1 MVSTKR
7 WYGLIVNPNTAAVRR
22 ARNTDPVYGLPD
34 AATLPDKKE
43 CEEIQYEII

>member
-7 WYGLIVNPNTAAVRR
+7 WYELIVNPNTATVRC

-34 AATLPDKKE
+34 AATVPDKTE
-43 CEEIQYEII
+43 CEELQYEII